1 MCSDM
6 FRQASPGLPTQAQLR
21 SGPVLP
27 KLLPQRRSKSAQPS
41 EGVFSGAGSRR
52 HRYRLRLSSSPFF
65 FVFILTISG
74 NPCYKPRLCQVIFA
88 ILIVTQRRFTII
100 KSYLLIKFL
109 YYYKVLQLYYYK
121 SGDWLLG
128 FYSYLLAGSSAPRA
142 ARAGQEK
149 SIGLFPPVAPLTLPA
164 GPPPFSSMNSTP
176 AHSKVVIKQREGT
189 QNSAEVP
196 K

>member
-1 MCSDM
+1 MSSYICNIDRNIEA
-6 FRQASPGLPTQAQLR
+6 FYYYK
-21 SGPVLP
+21 VL
-27 KLLPQRRSKSAQPS
+27 
-41 EGVFSGAGSRR
+41 
-52 HRYRLRLSSSPFF
+52 
-65 FVFILTISG
+65 
-74 NPCYKPRLCQVIFA
+74 
-88 ILIVTQRRFTII
+88 FT
-100 KSYLLIKFL
+100 YYKFL

-121 SGDWLLG
+121 SSDWLLG